1 MNFNRPT
8 DFPTLNKI
16 LNQFDITR
24 IASQTLQNNC
34 DRIVAGVGL
43 LFLGPDELSLHVL
56 SRNGCLSIV
65 KRYIGL
71 HNIRQLAKLI
81 I

>member
-43 LFLGPDELSLHVL
+43 LFLGPDELSLGLHVL
-56 SRNGCLSIV
+56 SRNYCLCIV
-65 KRYIGL
+65 KRY
-71 HNIRQLAKLI
+71 
-81 I
+81 